1 MVIHDG
7 IGISRRS
14 SFDGLLEFLVSEV
27 IKEFIIE
34 VSTRGKAIMD
44 ALRKFKRS
52 SKRHPESNFSF
63 SSALQTFQVH
73 PASVELAGYK
83 L

>member
-1 MVIHDG
+1 MVIHEG

-27 IKEFIIE
+27 IKEFVIE
-34 VSTRGKAIMD
+34 VSTRGKAITD
-44 ALRKFKRS
+44 ALWKFKRS
-52 SKRHPESNFSF
+52 SKRYPESNFSF
-63 SSALQTFQVH
+63 SSALQTFQVQ